1 MPVPQYALGID
12 IGGTFTDLVVY
23 DHESGRRWSRK
34 VLTTHDDP
42 ARAVAAGVGAVLRE
56 GGLAHQHFTMVI
68 HATTLFTNA
77 LIERKGARTALLTTA
92 GFADTLEIGRER
104 KYELYDLGISKPE
117 PLVPRDLR
125 LEVAERIGADGRVRR
140 RLDVREVAAR
150 AKEAVAAGAE
160 SIAIVFLHAYAN
172 PRHEAEAART
182 VARRFP
188 RLAVSTS
195 HEVAPEIREFERAS
209 TTAANA
215 YIKPLAQRYLELM
228 GRRLAEAGIPAP
240 LLLMLSSGG
249 LTHVA
254 EAERAPVR
262 MLESGPAAGAIAAAF
277 FGRDD
282 AEAGRV
288 LAFDMGGTTAK
299 LSLVDGGEPLT
310 AYSFEAARQ
319 RRFIEG
325 SGLPIRISTI
335 ELIEIGAGGGSIAS
349 VDEIGLLKVGP
360 RSAGSAPGP
369 AAYGLGGREAT
380 VTDADLLLGYL
391 NPDYFA
397 GGEIALDPGAART
410 AVERVAAR
418 LGLPPTQVAWGIH
431 DVVNESMAS
440 AARVHVAERGRDP
453 RDYALLCTGG
463 AGPVHAWSLA
473 GKLGM
478 GTVICPPAAGVASAL
493 GLLVAPARV
502 DRVAT
507 IGLRLDEGS
516 VGELEAAF
524 RRLEDEAR
532 AVMADTGLPLER
544 ATVQR
549 LADGRFLGQGF
560 DLVVSLP
567 AGPYAE
573 TPGDRARL
581 TAAFESAYRDKFAL
595 TPPGV
600 PVEFLNIRVAV
611 RAPVAGSRVVLEGRR
626 GGDAGAARK
635 GERPVYFPGV
645 GGFVST
651 AVYDRYRLG
660 IGDTLAG
667 PAVVEEEGSTLVVG
681 PRAAARV
688 SASGNIIMTL
698 ADPAGAPG
706 R

>member
-1 MPVPQYALGID
+1 MPHYSLGID
-12 IGGTFTDLVVY
+12 IGGTFTDIVIY
-23 DHESGRRWSRK
+23 DHDSGRQVNRK

-42 ARAVAAGVGAVLRE
+42 ARAVAAGVEALLRE
-56 GGLAHQHFTMVI
+56 GRFEPGEFTRVV

-77 LIERKGARTALLTTA
+77 LIERRGALTGLITTQ

-104 KYELYDLGISKPE
+104 KYELYDLAITKPE
-117 PLVPRDLR
+117 PLVPRNLR
-125 LEVAERIGADGRVRR
+125 REVPERMLADGSVRR
-140 RLDVREVAAR
+140 RLDTRALEGRAR
-150 AKEAVAAGAE
+150 DLVKAGVT
-160 SIAIVFLHAYAN
+160 SIAVVFLHAYAN
-172 PRHEAEAART
+172 PRHEREAARLIAKRHRG
-182 VARRFP
+182 VAVT
-188 RLAVSTS
+188 AS

-209 TTAANA
+209 TAVANA
-215 YIKPLAQRYLELM
+215 YIKPLAHRYLELM
-228 GRRLAEAGIPAP
+228 AKRVAAQGIPAP

-254 EAERAPVR
+254 EARRAPVQ

-282 AEAGRV
+282 SGGKV

-335 ELIEIGAGGGSIAS
+335 ELIEIGAGGGSIAE

-360 RSAGSAPGP
+360 RSAGSHPGP
-369 AAYGLGGREAT
+369 ASYGLGGTEPT
-380 VTDADLLLGYL
+380 VTDADFLLGYL

-397 GGEIALDPGAART
+397 GGEVRVDIAAGRR
-410 AVERVAAR
+410 AVERLAAR
-418 LGLPPTQVAWGIH
+418 LALEPVKVAWGIH
-431 DVVNESMAS
+431 DIVNENMAG
-440 AARVHVAERGRDP
+440 AARVHIAERGRDP

-463 AGPVHAWSLA
+463 AGPVHAWSVA
-473 GKLGM
+473 RKLG
-478 GTVICPPAAGVASAL
+478 VSRIVCPPSAGVASAL

-507 IGLRLDEGS
+507 VGIRLDEGS
-516 VGELEAAF
+516 VEDLEAAF

-532 AVMADTGLPLER
+532 AVMADTGLKLENAAIR
-544 ATVQR
+544 R
-549 LADGRFLGQGF
+549 LADGRFMGQGF

-567 AGPYAE
+567 DGPYDASPE
-573 TPGDRARL
+573 TRRRL
-581 TAAFESAYRDKFAL
+581 TAAFETAYREKFAL

-611 RAPVAGSRVVLEGRR
+611 RAPVSGSEVALQGSP
-626 GGDAGAARK
+626 GSGAASALK
-635 GERPVYFPGV
+635 GTRPAYFHEA
-645 GGFVST
+645 GGFVPT
-651 AVYDRYRLG
+651 AVYDRHRLG
-660 IGDTLAG
+660 VGDEFAG

-681 PRAAARV
+681 PGARAHVAP
-688 SASGNIIMTL
+688 SGNIIMTL
-698 ADPAGAPG
+698 GTP
-706 R
+706 